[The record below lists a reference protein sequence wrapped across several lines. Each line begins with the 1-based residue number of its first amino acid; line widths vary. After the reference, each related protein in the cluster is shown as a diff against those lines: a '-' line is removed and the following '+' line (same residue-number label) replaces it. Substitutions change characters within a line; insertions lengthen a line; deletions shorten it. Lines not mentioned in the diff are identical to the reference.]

1 MAPNGPFRLTAKA
14 AKFLRRYARP
24 RLRVLL
30 GELTPDGYCQSID
43 SGQQVVL
50 R

>member
-1 MAPNGPFRLTAKA
+1 MSASRRRA
-14 AKFLRRYARP
+14 AKFLRRYSRP

-30 GELTPDGYCQSID
+30 GEPMPDGYYQSID
-43 SGQQVVL
+43 SGKQVVL